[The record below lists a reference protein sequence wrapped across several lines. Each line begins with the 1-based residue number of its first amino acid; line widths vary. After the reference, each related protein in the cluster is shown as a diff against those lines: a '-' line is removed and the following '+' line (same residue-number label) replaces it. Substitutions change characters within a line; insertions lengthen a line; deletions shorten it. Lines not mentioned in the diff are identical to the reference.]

1 MSRLLLLLVVLS
13 VPTAATAGVPDPR
26 FSTVPPCWTLC
37 PSGDLSVTVTV
48 RDVSNAPLAG
58 VNVWIDL
65 CLCPSVHLCPA
76 SPNDG
81 YTLNGCEVHAITN
94 AAGQATFA
102 LRGGGGCTGGAS
114 VYANGVLLQNVT
126 TIASPDQ
133 DGNLS
138 VDAADV
144 GILTAKHG
152 GADRTGDLTC
162 DGAIDASDDA
172 AQQPHLGHACTN
184 QTPALPTSWGTVRAL
199 YR

>member
-1 MSRLLLLLVVLS
+1 MSRLLLLLALVI
-13 VPTAATAGVPDPR
+13 PMTASAGVPDPR
-26 FSTVPPCWTLC
+26 FCTVPSCWTLC

-48 RDVSNAPLAG
+48 RDVSNAPLNN

-65 CLCPSVHLCPA
+65 CSCASVHLCPA
-76 SPNDG
+76 SANDG
-81 YTLNGCEVHAITN
+81 YTLNGCEVHTLTN
-94 AAGQATFA
+94 ASGQATFA
-102 LRGGGGCTGGAS
+102 LRGGGGCAGQALVS
-114 VYANGVLLQNVT
+114 ADGVVLANVT

-138 VDAADV
+138 VDIADV
-144 GILTAKHG
+144 ALLTAKHG

-162 DGAIDASDDA
+162 SGDVDAEDDA

-184 QTPALPTSWGTVRAL
+184 QTPALPSSWGRVRAL